1 MSLVYLKLYNGEEIL
16 GDNTSIDSDSYCIG
30 NPIQVRIHP
39 AHGLFAKSWLLLAET
54 NSIVLSKSDV
64 LFIGEANERAK
75 TYYETFISRIADRE
89 RERDATH
96 NRDDLN
102 DVNDI
107 EDQLL
112 AYLESK
118 TSVKH

>member
-1 MSLVYLKLYNGEEIL
+1 LSLVYLKLYNGEEIL
-16 GDNTSIDSDSYCIG
+16 GDNTSIDPDSYCID

-39 AHGLFAKSWLLLAET
+39 AHGLFAKSWLLLAEA
-54 NSIVLSKSDV
+54 NSIVLGKSDV

-75 TYYETFISRIADRE
+75 TYYETFISRIADSE
-89 RERDATH
+89 SDTMYSK
-96 NRDDLN
+96 DDLD
-102 DVNDI
+102 DVKDI

>member
-16 GDNTSIDSDSYCIG
+16 GNNISVDPESYCIE

-39 AHGLFAKSWLLLAET
+39 AHGLFAKSWLLLAEE

-64 LFIGEANERAK
+64 LFIGEANERARS
-75 TYYETFISRIADRE
+75 YYETFIAR
-89 RERDATH
+89 
-96 NRDDLN
+96 
-102 DVNDI
+102 I
-107 EDQLL
+107 EDSNREYESDDPEDVSAIEEQML

-118 TSVKH
+118 TSMKH

>member
-16 GDNTSIDSDSYCIG
+16 GNNISVDPESYCIE

-39 AHGLFAKSWLLLAET
+39 AHGLFAKSWLLLAKD

-64 LFIGEANERAK
+64 LFIGDANERAK
-75 TYYETFISRIADRE
+75 SYYQTFISRIAESNSEYESDNPE
-89 RERDATH
+89 
-96 NRDDLN
+96 
-102 DVNDI
+102 DVSAI
-107 EDQLL
+107 EEQML

-118 TSVKH
+118 TSMKH